1 MTSRKLLTKIYDLNI
16 AENNLSKKK
25 KNPKD
30 VILFR
35 NKIKPKNKN
44 NKKSSIEINKTEKG
58 INNSNSNN
66 NNIINNTNKL
76 KLDNTNKTI
85 DINKFPLIPKL
96 NIKNIKI
103 QNDEIISTES
113 KDQKDNI
120 LLDYKLIES
129 SSEDSKH
136 PLKELKNGFNNSG
149 WISERFSQYPQYIY
163 IQFPKPVFIKRLEIY
178 IHEKN
183 IPSIIRFYSYYS
195 EEMKNISMINYK
207 QAKYN
212 LVGFIKT
219 NNNENNNFTSNEFRK
234 IYINAKS
241 LFFKIEFDKNYI
253 NEYNLFNQVGINQL
267 DFFGEYLDFIDD
279 TKNNNENNIKNN
291 FKINFEDDFDLKGI
305 CDEQFKELKRLMKYN
320 IEIENYMECKEI
332 KFRIEKMRILGKK
345 IFELESEKKIA
356 LDNEDYSKALNIK
369 NVIDKMK
376 IDILNISNLN
386 IGRITDNKLILSE
399 RYKSLEQKYLKILE
413 PVTIGTPLSPK
424 NNKINII
431 YKYGKKYPLK
441 NYKSANLSP
450 SNDNF
455 VSHEETVLPTVIK
468 KYNPESPINHCITSN
483 EEINNIGNKELDDI
497 PQELLEE
504 YNDIINTL
512 GEENMKK
519 IFSHEIIFKEEG
531 LNILLNK
538 IGEIIQNYENDYNII
553 ISSIFNLCL
562 KLLDESHPSLIIKV
576 FEVITKL
583 LNYLEN
589 NKMKVNLEKNIT
601 NEIVLKIKKKL
612 SDINIKVRLKAS
624 LLYSFLLSLN
634 FCEFDNLIEELI
646 NDNNDIN
653 NSSINLILVKLD
665 ILANILNNF
674 EESVGKKLNEN
685 NNNKFPSELVFDYL
699 VKNLNNNNFEVRKK
713 TRYCIKLFFDIYDIE
728 KFKNSLDK
736 INEREIK
743 ELINDIPKL
752 QNYFSNNITINIKNN
767 NVNKIVSKIKLK
779 TNKINKKLI
788 LKNNSNSKHFF
799 IKENEQMKQ
808 Q

>member
-103 QNDEIISTES
+103 QNDEIISAES

-183 IPSIIRFYSYYS
+183 IPSIIRFYS
-195 EEMKNISMINYK
+195 
-207 QAKYN
+207 
-212 LVGFIKT
+212 
-219 NNNENNNFTSNEFRK
+219 SNEFRK

-399 RYKSLEQKYLKILE
+399 RYKSLEQKYLK
-413 PVTIGTPLSPK
+413 PLSPK

-455 VSHEETVLPTVIK
+455 ISHEETVLPTVIK
-468 KYNPESPINHCITSN
+468 KYNPESPINHFITSN
-483 EEINNIGNKELDDI
+483 EEINNIENKELDDI

-504 YNDIINTL
+504 YNDIINT
-512 GEENMKK
+512 
-519 IFSHEIIFKEEG
+519 S
-531 LNILLNK
+531 
-538 IGEIIQNYENDYNII
+538 
-553 ISSIFNLCL
+553 
-562 KLLDESHPSLIIKV
+562 
-576 FEVITKL
+576 
-583 LNYLEN
+583 
-589 NKMKVNLEKNIT
+589 
-601 NEIVLKIKKKL
+601 
-612 SDINIKVRLKAS
+612 R
-624 LLYSFLLSLN
+624 
-634 FCEFDNLIEELI
+634 
-646 NDNNDIN
+646 
-653 NSSINLILVKLD
+653 
-665 ILANILNNF
+665 
-674 EESVGKKLNEN
+674 
-685 NNNKFPSELVFDYL
+685 
-699 VKNLNNNNFEVRKK
+699 
-713 TRYCIKLFFDIYDIE
+713 
-728 KFKNSLDK
+728 
-736 INEREIK
+736 
-743 ELINDIPKL
+743 
-752 QNYFSNNITINIKNN
+752 
-767 NVNKIVSKIKLK
+767 
-779 TNKINKKLI
+779 
-788 LKNNSNSKHFF
+788 
-799 IKENEQMKQ
+799 
-808 Q
+808 

>member
-58 INNSNSNN
+58 INNSNNNN
-66 NNIINNTNKL
+66 NNINNNKL

-103 QNDEIISTES
+103 QNDEIISAES

-267 DFFGEYLDFIDD
+267 DFFGEYLDFIDGI
-279 TKNNNENNIKNN
+279 TNNNENNIKNN

-450 SNDNF
+450 SNINF
-455 VSHEETVLPTVIK
+455 ISHEETVLPTVIK

-483 EEINNIGNKELDDI
+483 EEINNIENKELDDI

-519 IFSHEIIFKEEG
+519 IFSNEIIIKEEG

-612 SDINIKVRLKAS
+612 GDINIKVRLKAS

-699 VKNLNNNNFEVRKK
+699 VSNLDNNNFEVRKK

-728 KFKNSLDK
+728 KFKNSFDK
-736 INEREIK
+736 INEREVK

-752 QNYFSNNITINIKNN
+752 QNYFSNNITINTKNN
-767 NVNKIVSKIKLK
+767 NVNKRVSKIKLK

-788 LKNNSNSKHFF
+788 LKNNINSKHFF

>member
-103 QNDEIISTES
+103 QNDEIISAES
-113 KDQKDNI
+113 KDQKDNV

-483 EEINNIGNKELDDI
+483 EEINNIENKELDDI

-519 IFSHEIIFKEEG
+519 IFSHEIIIKEEG

-538 IGEIIQNYENDYNII
+538 IEEIIQNYENDYNII

-612 SDINIKVRLKAS
+612 GDINIKVRLKAS

-699 VKNLNNNNFEVRKK
+699 VNNLDNNNFEVRKK

-752 QNYFSNNITINIKNN
+752 QNYFSNNITINTKNN
-767 NVNKIVSKIKLK
+767 NVNKRVSKIKLK
-779 TNKINKKLI
+779 TNKINKKVI
-788 LKNNSNSKHFF
+788 LKNNINSKHFF

>member
-103 QNDEIISTES
+103 QNDEIISAES
-113 KDQKDNI
+113 KNQKDNI

-219 NNNENNNFTSNEFRK
+219 NNNEINNFTSNEFRK

-441 NYKSANLSP
+441 NYKSANLYP

-455 VSHEETVLPTVIK
+455 VSHEETFLPTVIK

-483 EEINNIGNKELDDI
+483 EEINNIENKELDDI

-519 IFSHEIIFKEEG
+519 IFSNEIIFKEEG

-612 SDINIKVRLKAS
+612 GDINIKVRLKAS

-699 VKNLNNNNFEVRKK
+699 VNNLNNNNFEVRKK

-752 QNYFSNNITINIKNN
+752 QNYFSNNITINTKNN
-767 NVNKIVSKIKLK
+767 NVNKRVSKIKLK
-779 TNKINKKLI
+779 TNKINKKVI
-788 LKNNSNSKHFF
+788 LKNNINSKHFF